1 MGTTQTVEV
10 GTDISSWC
18 TKCREMREHV
28 IAIVDD
34 NRPKRVTCK
43 TCQGNH
49 LYRPQPPKSR
59 TKSASKKSAR
69 AVETMEW
76 EDLMAAADLD
86 KVQPFR
92 ITKPF
97 AVGDVMNHK
106 VFGIGIVV
114 KEVDELKIQVSFQD
128 GVRLLACNRKRTGKR

>member
-1 MGTTQTVEV
+1 MGTASSVEV
-10 GTDISSWC
+10 GKEITSWC

-28 IAIVDD
+28 IAIIDD
-34 NRPKRVTCK
+34 NRPKRVVCK

-59 TKSASKKSAR
+59 TKSAKKSAQ

-106 VFGIGIVV
+106 VFGIGIVIR
-114 KEVDELKIQVSFQD
+114 EVDDQKIHVSFQD
-128 GVRLLACNRKRTGKR
+128 EIRLLACNRKRVR

>member
-1 MGTTQTVEV
+1 MGTVSIVEV
-10 GTDISSWC
+10 GTDITSWC
-18 TKCREMREHV
+18 TKCREMREHI

-34 NRPKRVTCK
+34 KRPKRVTCK

-59 TKSASKKSAR
+59 TKSTSKRSAR
-69 AVETMEW
+69 AVETMGW

-86 KVQPFR
+86 MVQPFG

-97 AVGDVMNHK
+97 VVGDVMNHSA
-106 VFGIGIVV
+106 FGIGIVIR
-114 KEVDELKIQVSFQD
+114 EVDEFKIQVSFQD
-128 GVRLLACNRKRTGKR
+128 NVRLLACNRKKTR